1 MCRFECSYSSKGPY
15 TPVRRLTRGPGV
27 LNVSML
33 SPTLCLCFLYLRSKF
48 LLCFCTTRGGI
59 QGTIR
64 SHPRLS
70 KRRFPPRMCWS
81 TLSPIPCYVYLFFFQ
96 ANFHFLL
103 HNPAWKVGDASL
115 ASPALQEAF
124 FDPDVL
130 VDWDTVD
137 TVRLFRHVSKSK
149 KTTVS
154 TVSPRQGGNNGRD
167 DRRSRDEASLKSVF
181 FFFAPGGGYYHTLS
195 VFLLLIEGA

>member
-1 MCRFECSYSSKGPY
+1 
-15 TPVRRLTRGPGV
+15 
-27 LNVSML
+27 
-33 SPTLCLCFLYLRSKF
+33 
-48 LLCFCTTRGGI
+48 
-59 QGTIR
+59 
-64 SHPRLS
+64 
-70 KRRFPPRMCWS
+70 MCWNI
-81 TLSPIPCYVYLFFFQ
+81 LSPIPFYVYLLFFQ

-149 KTTVS
+149 ETTVS
-154 TVSPRQGGNNGRD
+154 TVSPRQGGDNGHD
-167 DRRSRDEASLKSVF
+167 DRRPRDEASLKS
-181 FFFAPGGGYYHTLS
+181 G
-195 VFLLLIEGA
+195 LLLF